1 MKKLFL
7 VAAFV
12 LSSVASFAQQAAGT
26 FTLQPKVGLNVAS
39 MTELDGSDPRIGLA
53 VGAEGQYQ
61 LSDLVGVSFGLLYSQ
76 QGATGE
82 FNFMGINADQ
92 TMKLD
97 YINVPILA
105 NVYLY
110 KGLAVKL
117 GIQPAFKVNS
127 SVKTTVNGN
136 SKSVDLDGV
145 KGFDFS
151 IPVGLSYEFSNVVFD
166 ARYNFGCTKTFEKA
180 DSRHS
185 VFQFTVGY
193 KFAL

>member
-39 MTELDGSDPRIGLA
+39 MTERDGSDPRIGLA

-61 LSDLVGVSFGLLYSQ
+61 FSDLVGVSFGLLYSQ

-82 FNFMGINADQ
+82 LNLAGFKGDN
-92 TMKLD
+92 TLKLD

-117 GIQPAFKVNS
+117 GVQPGFKVNS
-127 SVKTTVNGN
+127 SIKS
-136 SKSVDLDGV
+136 SKLDESVDLNNV

>member
-1 MKKLFL
+1 MK
-7 VAAFV
+7 
-12 LSSVASFAQQAAGT
+12 
-26 FTLQPKVGLNVAS
+26 N
-39 MTELDGSDPRIGLA
+39 SDNKI
-53 VGAEGQYQ
+53 
-61 LSDLVGVSFGLLYSQ
+61 
-76 QGATGE
+76 
-82 FNFMGINADQ
+82 
-92 TMKLD
+92 KLD

-127 SVKTTVNGN
+127 SLKTSVGSN
-136 SKSVDLDGV
+136 SKSVDLDNV

-166 ARYNFGCTKTFEKA
+166 ARYNFGCTKIVEKA

>member
-7 VAAFV
+7 MAAFV

-61 LSDLVGVSFGLLYSQ
+61 FSDLVGVSFGLLYSQ

-105 NVYLY
+105 NVYLF

-117 GIQPAFKVNS
+117 GI
-127 SVKTTVNGN
+127 
-136 SKSVDLDGV
+136 
-145 KGFDFS
+145 
-151 IPVGLSYEFSNVVFD
+151 
-166 ARYNFGCTKTFEKA
+166 
-180 DSRHS
+180 
-185 VFQFTVGY
+185 
-193 KFAL
+193 